1 MTDHPPVRDPDL
13 LKQPAEVRAS
23 IVDSILE
30 WLLTQAPQNR
40 GEEAAY
46 CSGLIPVPHR
56 RDDFE
61 AVKGPTA
68 NNNMLV

>member
-13 LKQPAEVRAS
+13 LKQSAKARAS

-40 GEEAAY
+40 GEKVAY

-61 AVKGPTA
+61 EAKGPTP
-68 NNNMLV
+68 NKNTLI